1 MKYELNKALKRLPTK
16 QSEALVWYEIS
27 GLSMDEIA
35 TIHGITVNGVKTNIS
50 RARKT
55 LALWLEKDET
65 QSVKNMKGVWY
76 EQ

>member
-1 MKYELNKALKRLPTK
+1 
-16 QSEALVWYEIS
+16 
-27 GLSMDEIA
+27 MDEIA

-65 QSVKNMKGVWY
+65 QSVKNMKGVWN